1 MIDGLVALG
10 SGLLGLVVGL
20 VAALAFR
27 FSERERLAAP
37 EPEAAELDEGTTA
50 VLALLSQATVV
61 ARTDGTVVRAS
72 AAAHSYGLLRGD
84 RPAHEAVRRMLAGV
98 ARDGEIRDEELE
110 LPRGPLGNG
119 TVTLQVRVAPLGTAH
134 VLLLAEDRTEARRV
148 EAVRRDFVVNVSH
161 ELKTPVGA
169 LSLLAETVGEAAEDP
184 EAVRRFATR
193 IQTEST
199 RLSRLVQEIIELSRL
214 QVSDP
219 LGQVKV
225 VRIADVITEA
235 VDRVKTP
242 AAARDMVVDAA
253 PSGEE
258 SVWGDRDLLVNAVR
272 NLLDNA
278 VSYSDPGTRI
288 AVTTEVR
295 TEERIVEIAVV
306 DQGMGVPADLQPRL
320 FERFYRVDPARSRDT
335 GGTGLGLSI
344 VKHIVADH
352 GGEVTVW
359 SEPGQGSTFTIR
371 LPLAGPTVGDLRPRV
386 TPPPA

>member
-10 SGLLGLVVGL
+10 SGVLGVVVGL

-37 EPEAAELDEGTTA
+37 APQEAELDEGTTA

-61 ARTDGTVVRAS
+61 TRTDGSVVRAS
-72 AAAHSYGLLRGD
+72 AAAHSYGLVRGD
-84 RPAHEAVRRMLAGV
+84 RAAHEPVRHMLAGV

-119 TVTLQVRVAPLGTAH
+119 TITLQVRVAPLGTEH
-134 VLLLAEDRTEARRV
+134 ILLLAEDRTEARRV

-169 LSLLAETVGEAAEDP
+169 LALLAETVGEAAEDAD
-184 EAVRRFATR
+184 AVRRFAAR

-219 LGQVKV
+219 LGQVNV
-225 VRIADVITEA
+225 VRIADVVTEA
-235 VDRVKTP
+235 VDRVRTS
-242 AAARDMVVDAA
+242 AAARDMTIDASA
-253 PSGEE
+253 SGDEV
-258 SVWGDRDLLVNAVR
+258 VWGDRDLLVNAVR

-278 VSYSDPGTRI
+278 VSYSDAGTRI
-288 AVTTEVR
+288 AVTTAVG

-306 DQGMGVPADLQPRL
+306 DQGMGIPAELQPRL

-371 LPLAGPTVGDLRPRV
+371 LPLAEPARRGAPR
-386 TPPPA
+386 